1 MSTIALNTASTGL
14 NALSTSLDVT
24 ANNLANVNTVG
35 FKASSTDFEDLFY
48 LTQAQP
54 GYEDSYGNSQPTGL
68 QVGLGVQVSGTSL
81 DVSQGSFETS
91 SSPYSLAIQGDGW
104 FQIEIPEGLSPDGY
118 GYIVTSYHLGLG
130 SSSSTLYISEVSHIL
145 CHFSSISS

>member
-35 FKASSTDFEDLFY
+35 FKASSTNFEDLFY

-54 GYEDSYGNSQPTGL
+54 GFEDTYGNSRPTGL

-81 DVSQGSFETS
+81 NVSQGSFETS

-104 FQIEIPEGLSPDGY
+104 LSG
-118 GYIVTSYHLGLG
+118 GTA
-130 SSSSTLYISEVSHIL
+130 SSCGTRREPKRCCAVSARRAWPR
-145 CHFSSISS
+145 C